1 MTEVQKKTVDRA
13 VKYAPLMSFFSITV
27 FGVSGAFY
35 LGSFMSNYKQTS
47 LTPLE
52 KETILDHVAKSDD
65 VKAYKA
71 LDEYN
76 EATEAFMAKSDT
88 LAKNIQQTDSL
99 ARLNFTT
106 IYQIKEGQAKFF
118 SEILREIKRSQ

>member
-13 VKYAPLMSFFSITV
+13 VKYAPLMSFFSIIS
-27 FGVSGAFY
+27 FGVYAAYY
-35 LGSFMSNYKQTS
+35 LGSFINNYNQTS

-65 VKAYKA
+65 VKAYQA

-76 EATEAFMAKSDT
+76 KATKEFMAKSDT
-88 LAKNIQQTDSL
+88 LTKNIHQTDSL

-106 IYQIKEGQAKFF
+106 IYQMKEGQAKFF
-118 SEILREIKRSQ
+118 AEMLREIKKGQ